1 MEDQYSRKIN
11 YLRLSLTQRC
21 NFRCLYCHAGRN
33 GCSAPHELSL
43 SEIAVI
49 ARAASELDCTA
60 IRLTG
65 GEPLVRSDILDICE
79 TVHVIADTR
88 KLGITTNG
96 FFLGRLAGSL
106 YDAGVTHVN
115 VSLDTADEAVFEK
128 ITGIDGYK
136 TVLKGIE
143 KAVETGFKRVKIN
156 AVLLNGVN
164 DSEEAVRKL
173 TELTERFPVDLRFIE
188 LMPFGLSGSDYL
200 KSFVSKELVFR
211 ALPDLEK
218 IPDYGEGPAVMYRRP
233 GSMGN
238 IGIISPMTSCFCKS
252 CNRIRILSDGRVRPC
267 LLCSREFSIRGLDV
281 KDTVNVLRRAIVS
294 KPASYRDGSDSL
306 RINCEMKRIGG

>member
-33 GCSAPHELSL
+33 GCSAPDELSL
-43 SEIAVI
+43 REIAVI
-49 ARAASELDCTA
+49 AQAASEIGCTA

-65 GEPLVRSDILDICE
+65 GEPLVRRDISEICE
-79 TVHVIADTR
+79 TVRAVANPQ

-128 ITGIDGYK
+128 ITGIDGFR
-136 TVLKGIE
+136 TVLDGIG
-143 KAVETGFKRVKIN
+143 KAVATGFKRVKIN
-156 AVLLNGVN
+156 AVLLHGVN
-164 DSEEAVRKL
+164 DSEEAVRRL
-173 TELTERFPVDLRFIE
+173 AELTERLPVDLRFIE
-188 LMPFGLSGSDYL
+188 LMPFGLTGSDYL

-211 ALPDLEK
+211 ALPNLEK
-218 IPDYGEGPAVMYRRP
+218 IPDYGEGPAVMYHRQ
-233 GSMGN
+233 GSPGN

-252 CNRIRILSDGRVRPC
+252 CNRIRVLSDGRVRPC
-267 LLCSREFSIRGLDV
+267 LLGSREFGIRGLGV
-281 KDTVNVLRRAIVS
+281 KDTADVLRRAIAS
-294 KPASYRDGSDSL
+294 KPASYRDGSDNL